1 MSNAFAALIWWV
13 VPAAGLIGALGY
25 VLWVTK
31 FQGKFQQET
40 QRSVGQFQRFQ
51 DSLRDSQARDV
62 AEDRVSFRFLIGC
75 LLPSPSLMQSAMSG
89 HGTDRSPG
97 RMWRPPVRSP
107 TSLGRLASLPTPLP
121 RCPPHTSM

>member
-1 MSNAFAALIWWV
+1 MSSSFLALIWWV
-13 VPAAGLIGALGY
+13 VPALGLSGALLY

-62 AEDRVSFRFLIGC
+62 SA
-75 LLPSPSLMQSAMSG
+75 QSQI
-89 HGTDRSPG
+89 T
-97 RMWRPPVRSP
+97 P
-107 TSLGRLASLPTPLP
+107 TSAAGDNNTQIIKPDPASDSLDDNPFLKK
-121 RCPPHTSM
+121 S